1 MWGGNADGRCKGYG
15 LMEESIVDER
25 ESIVKRLEWGGAG
38 GAPPRCWT
46 VVPIFIKI
54 FIFNRK
60 NKNLGEKM
68 YSRAQGDG
76 PALQFPSNRRWVFSS
91 YSIYLY

>member
-1 MWGGNADGRCKGYG
+1 M
-15 LMEESIVDER
+15 DER

-38 GAPPRCWT
+38 GSPPRCWT

-76 PALQFPSNRRWVFSS
+76 PALQFPSNRRWVFSL
-91 YSIYLY
+91 YSINLY

>member
-1 MWGGNADGRCKGYG
+1 M
-15 LMEESIVDER
+15 DER

-38 GAPPRCWT
+38 GSPPRCWT

-68 YSRAQGDG
+68 SRKAARQDFTLEICFECFQC
-76 PALQFPSNRRWVFSS
+76 PFTNYDAN
-91 YSIYLY
+91 